1 MTMHK
6 PSLTVLNAAPL
17 SGGNEAEPKLGLA
30 MESIKAIVLEGL
42 AHGFFEVRIQGEIGK
57 NQRRE
62 LLIQA
67 GKSHK
72 FTIPVEDLPRG

>member
-6 PSLTVLNAAPL
+6 PTPTVLNAAPL
-17 SGGNEAEPKLGLA
+17 SGGKGAEPELALA
-30 MESIKAIVLEGL
+30 MERIKAIVLDGL
-42 AHGFFEVRIQGEIGK
+42 AHGFFEVRIKGEIGR

>member
-1 MTMHK
+1 MTMYK
-6 PSLTVLNAAPL
+6 PTPTVLNAAPL
-17 SGGNEAEPKLGLA
+17 SVGNEAEPKLDLA
-30 MESIKAIVLEGL
+30 MERIKAIVLDGL
-42 AHGFFEVRIQGEIGK
+42 AHGFFEVRIHGEIGK

-72 FTIPVEDLPRG
+72 FTIPVEDLTRG